1 MQKPTLA
8 ACWIALALALAG
20 CDLDLIVDAKLD
32 SDAASFAPSPLTV
45 GVGRSASLTLRL
57 SDPTID
63 EVNLRYPAD
72 GLTLS
77 GISCDPASSCTLE
90 EQELVGI
97 DQHARLAVRLPKAI
111 TMQVTGV
118 SSGRSYVSTN
128 LLRHESCDV
137 SFLGGCTPAA
147 ESFASVTVQVVP

>member
-1 MQKPTLA
+1 MQKPSLA
-8 ACWIALALALAG
+8 ACWIALALALGG
-20 CDLDLIVDAKLD
+20 CELDHIVDVKLEP
-32 SDAASFAPSPLTV
+32 DAASFAPSPLTV
-45 GVGRSASLTLRL
+45 GVGRSENLTLRL

-97 DQHARLAVRLPKAI
+97 DHHARLVVRDTKAI

-118 SSGRSYVSTN
+118 SSGGSYVSTN
-128 LLRHESCDV
+128 LLRHQSCDF
-137 SFLGGCTPAA
+137 FLGCTPAA
-147 ESFASVTVQVVP
+147 ESFASVTVQVLP